1 MAILGRATKI
11 MAVEGGGTGTPLA
24 LWAGRDEGGCA
35 TRKAVWRFLKTPD
48 ALRLSRQGSLKT
60 LNAD

>member
-24 LWAGRDEGGCA
+24 LWAGRDEGGCGHNESSMEI
-35 TRKAVWRFLKTPD
+35 P
-48 ALRLSRQGSLKT
+48 
-60 LNAD
+60 